1 MGQVID
7 LPDPLNNAAPAASPG
22 VDDLLAQLA
31 GEEIDRLLAEA
42 DVERPVQP
50 AVTIIPPGAIS
61 VASEAPVEVHADA
74 PKEGLAPSAAD
85 PEQLAAA
92 PEPSKPP
99 SPIRET
105 DVEELDARVAKELNN
120 LFTELDTEK
129 PSAVAQPVAAATSA
143 PIVVPAAPAAAAVAQ
158 TAAAAAAAVAALAA
172 DPVAQAQELEKQ
184 VLGQNLLDA
193 LGGPEEAEPAKS
205 RIRSINF
212 WFLLKPLEWVNA
224 PLSACS
230 DTVRESLGKV
240 AIMTLINALAILLYV
255 MFLRKH

>member
-7 LPDPLNNAAPAASPG
+7 LPDPLNNTAPAASPG

-50 AVTIIPPGAIS
+50 AVMIIPPGVIS
-61 VASEAPVEVHADA
+61 ASEAPVEVHADA

-85 PEQLAAA
+85 PERLQAA
-92 PEPSKPP
+92 PERSKPP
-99 SPIRET
+99 TPSHET

-129 PSAVAQPVAAATSA
+129 PPAVAQPVASPTAA
-143 PIVVPAAPAAAAVAQ
+143 PIAAPAPAVAAQ
-158 TAAAAAAAVAALAA
+158 TVAEAAAAVAALAA

-184 VLGQNLLDA
+184 VLGQNLLEA

-205 RIRSINF
+205 RIKSINF
-212 WFLLKPLEWVNA
+212 WFLLKPLEWLNA

-255 MFLRKH
+255 AFLRKH